1 MYDIKPL
8 EEEWKRYKKKK
19 RKPWY
24 LFIFSILI
32 IAALAFSFLN
42 YKDVIFSKF
51 ENNESVVVEKPKPSV
66 ILLDK
71 ALTTLEVKKEIIEKS
86 IIKKSTNDN
95 NVVIETNNASKI
107 DDPMRYK
114 HPNAKKVSITVT
126 EAIKKPVIVEKPR
139 KKMHLDIIET
149 TSASAYRDVAKRFAD
164 TSDIDDSLFLARTY
178 YEKGNN
184 KKAIYWALQTNKV
197 DSNIE
202 ESWLIFAKAK
212 ARSGHKNEA
221 MRILSSYI
229 KRSNSVEA
237 KALLKKL
244 KK

>member
-24 LFIFSILI
+24 SLIFSILI
-32 IAALAFSFLN
+32 IGTLAFSFLN

-51 ENNESVVVEKPKPSV
+51 ENNESVVVDKPKPSV
-66 ILLDK
+66 ILLDS
-71 ALTTLEVKKEIIEKS
+71 ALTTLEIKKEIIEKS
-86 IIKKSTNDN
+86 TNDN
-95 NVVIETNNASKI
+95 NVEIETDDTNVI

-114 HPNAKKVSITVT
+114 HPNAKKISITVT
-126 EAIKKPVIVEKPR
+126 EAIKKPVIVETPR
-139 KKMHLDIIET
+139 KKMHLNIIET

-164 TSDIDDSLFLARTY
+164 TSDTDDSLFLARTY

-197 DSNIE
+197 NSNIE

-212 ARSGHKNEA
+212 ARSGHKSEA
-221 MRILSSYI
+221 IRILSSYI

-244 KK
+244 RK